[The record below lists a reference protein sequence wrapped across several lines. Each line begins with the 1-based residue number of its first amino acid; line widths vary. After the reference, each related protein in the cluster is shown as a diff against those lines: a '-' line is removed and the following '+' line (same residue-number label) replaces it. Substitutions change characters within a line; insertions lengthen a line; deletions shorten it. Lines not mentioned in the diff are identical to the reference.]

1 MGPNDGPAHG
11 GVGGVKG
18 GAPSVSPALSQSQHP
33 AIHLPYA
40 GRGTDDG
47 DADDVAPP
55 AATGTTLAAL
65 SKLQSSVT
73 GKGSCGL
80 VGEQHGAVARL
91 RDARV
96 QWWVGGAIFPPKSHR
111 GRLCAPVDP
120 LCTGL
125 ASKHTAAIE
134 ANHNRLE
141 ELEKRLGKMLTDMSA
156 LVTSATAAAAP
167 SELVNVVAPALKV
180 RIGGSV

>member
-1 MGPNDGPAHG
+1 MPLAAFSRTVGPNDGPAHG

-96 QWWVGGAIFPPKSHR
+96 QWWVATTIKIHQAVDGGRRTIARVYH
-111 GRLCAPVDP
+111 C
-120 LCTGL
+120 
-125 ASKHTAAIE
+125 
-134 ANHNRLE
+134 
-141 ELEKRLGKMLTDMSA
+141 
-156 LVTSATAAAAP
+156 
-167 SELVNVVAPALKV
+167 
-180 RIGGSV
+180 